1 MQPADT
7 RVRGWLGQVYLRLDA
22 ATALRRP
29 IRIRIPASA
38 KRRSP
43 KPAGKG
49 SAGPAG
55 GAFICI
61 SSKYARSAVTTTDQ
75 VVGVNFG
82 MGAVAATW
90 PTGGAAGEAP
100 GGREAPVGGEVSGGA
115 GGVLR
120 GGRLW

>member
-1 MQPADT
+1 MPGSAGGSDRSISGST
-7 RVRGWLGQVYLRLDA
+7 PR
-22 ATALRRP
+22 TALRRP
-29 IRIRIPASA
+29 IRIRVPASA

-43 KPAGKG
+43 RPAGKG
-49 SAGPAG
+49 RAGPAG

-61 SSKYARSAVTTTDQ
+61 WSKYARSAVTTTDQ

-100 GGREAPVGGEVSGGA
+100 GGREAPDRSEA
-115 GGVLR
+115 PE
-120 GGRLW
+120 GGR